1 MYNNF
6 ELLAA
11 RSYSDLKAKKLISKD
26 LDIEHQFEK
35 ATDFLFEVMLRVK
48 IDSSR
53 KITKADG
60 RIPIADKK
68 VILWDCKSAEKPV
81 NLQDY
86 LEDQFDG
93 YMRKEAEK
101 GCQPLAFLVI
111 GPSFTSQSVKLA
123 HLYKARTNWDVA
135 LIQADALKYLADQW
149 AAMEPEKSFPIA
161 LLNRTEIIDRERVEF
176 LISLA

>member
-68 VILWDCKSAEKPV
+68 GFIR
-81 NLQDY
+81 
-86 LEDQFDG
+86 
-93 YMRKEAEK
+93 RKNA
-101 GCQPLAFLVI
+101 P
-111 GPSFTSQSVKLA
+111 
-123 HLYKARTNWDVA
+123 
-135 LIQADALKYLADQW
+135 
-149 AAMEPEKSFPIA
+149 
-161 LLNRTEIIDRERVEF
+161 
-176 LISLA
+176 